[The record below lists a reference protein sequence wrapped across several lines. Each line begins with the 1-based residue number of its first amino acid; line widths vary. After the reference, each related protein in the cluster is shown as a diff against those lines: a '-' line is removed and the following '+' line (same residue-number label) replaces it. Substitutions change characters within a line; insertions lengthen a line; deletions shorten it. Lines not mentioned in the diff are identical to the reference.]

1 MPKYPACILQAMD
14 AGEAREMLQALRAR
28 PDLVVQVVPNPFKLA
43 WDATIQDII
52 KQGTLGSLDYI
63 NVRQNLPLS
72 HPFPPVGIIIISVAP
87 LQLHLPYAIDC
98 LAAMADTATAFCMS
112 FVSNMTHREQR
123 RRKWWMLVAWWLW
136 LTWPWPRQHDCSG
149 AGLQIARHLT
159 SCSSGRKVMCKISD
173 EHLAPL
179 YLPLF
184 SGDIKCGHKSLY
196 ESGQMLAVCTHYIKI
211 NTQDTVQAR

>member
-87 LQLHLPYAIDC
+87 I
-98 LAAMADTATAFCMS
+98 AT
-112 FVSNMTHREQR
+112 
-123 RRKWWMLVAWWLW
+123 
-136 LTWPWPRQHDCSG
+136 
-149 AGLQIARHLT
+149 
-159 SCSSGRKVMCKISD
+159 
-173 EHLAPL
+173 
-179 YLPLF
+179 
-184 SGDIKCGHKSLY
+184 
-196 ESGQMLAVCTHYIKI
+196 
-211 NTQDTVQAR
+211 